1 MTRQIVCV
9 AGVLLIG
16 ACGACSRQ
24 SAARSADFA
33 ALDRA
38 YQAGVFN
45 KDEYETKKAGLESEA
60 AALDALDK
68 ARAAGVVTA
77 EDFARIK
84 SRLIA
89 KGGSLASLD
98 AARKAGV
105 FTQDEY
111 DARKRAVMND
121 GTEIPSSPEA
131 APVVS
136 ASSRV
141 PEPAASATSQATS
154 QTTVKPQVST
164 PSPQQSFTPV
174 AQQSPASQVT
184 ASQAP
189 SSQASVSQTSGNA
202 AASSRD
208 GHVLRMKM
216 ASAIDAQGFD
226 RPMPSLSMLVP
237 VDWQSQGATTWNIK
251 DKCNT
256 IQTRL
261 VATGPDGRAVEF
273 FPAYTWVWAD
283 DPGPLQATAR
293 QTAAYGTRPCDISA
307 PMSASD
313 YLRRNLAK
321 YRPNAQVVGM
331 EPAPKLLETL
341 QKQARQT
348 EQAAAQYNL
357 RRSVRPD
364 AARVR
369 VRYSVNG
376 KPMEELIFAA
386 TITTATLGPSFNAR
400 TGQMGQ
406 AYSYSNVAYVTGE
419 RAPQGQVDASQK
431 FFELIVGSSRVNPA
445 WQARVSNNA
454 LAMQKIEQK
463 GIADRSKIVA
473 QNAEDI
479 RKINQESYENRQ
491 RSQDRMSEQFS
502 QTIRGVETYRNPGT
516 GEEVELS
523 NQYGHAWVN
532 NKGEY
537 LLSDQEGFNP
547 SVELKED
554 WQPLEHVSK

>member
-1 MTRQIVCV
+1 
-9 AGVLLIG
+9 
-16 ACGACSRQ
+16 
-24 SAARSADFA
+24 
-33 ALDRA
+33 
-38 YQAGVFN
+38 
-45 KDEYETKKAGLESEA
+45 
-60 AALDALDK
+60 
-68 ARAAGVVTA
+68 
-77 EDFARIK
+77 
-84 SRLIA
+84 
-89 KGGSLASLD
+89 
-98 AARKAGV
+98 
-105 FTQDEY
+105 
-111 DARKRAVMND
+111 
-121 GTEIPSSPEA
+121 
-131 APVVS
+131 
-136 ASSRV
+136 
-141 PEPAASATSQATS
+141 
-154 QTTVKPQVST
+154 
-164 PSPQQSFTPV
+164 
-174 AQQSPASQVT
+174 
-184 ASQAP
+184 
-189 SSQASVSQTSGNA
+189 
-202 AASSRD
+202 
-208 GHVLRMKM
+208 MKM
-216 ASAIDAQGFD
+216 ASAIDSQGFD

-283 DPGPLQATAR
+283 DPGPLQMAAR
-293 QTAAYGTRPCDISA
+293 QTAAYGTRPCDIAA

-341 QKQARQT
+341 QKQARQS

-357 RRSVRPD
+357 RQSVRPD

-386 TITTATLGPSFNAR
+386 TITTATLGPSYNAR
-400 TGQMGQ
+400 TGQMAQ

-419 RAPQGQVDASQK
+419 RAPQGQVDASEK
-431 FFELIVGSSRVNPA
+431 FFELVVGSSRVNPA
-445 WQARVSNNA
+445 WQARVTNNA